1 MKFDFDKYKGK
12 YVMHCKTDEEAEEFC
27 KVMHEAG
34 RKWRRGDCKGETV
47 YYFNEGMYG
56 EWSDFKGETVYY
68 FNEGMSGHI
77 QEAQDYTIL
86 EWSDFRRSKEPSQSK
101 SHKRKFVVDR
111 QRGFKTIYINGVTI
125 AVPVETPIGIAI
137 KNPDDEYDE
146 ERGRS
151 LAYYRMGVQ
160 E

>member
-1 MKFDFDKYKGK
+1 MKFDFDKYKGN
-12 YVMHCKTDEEAEEFC
+12 YAMHCKTEKEAEEFC

-34 RKWRRGDCKGETV
+34 RKWCSGELYIGSAKWSV
-47 YYFNEGMYG
+47 YKCDTAYSFNLGLYGPVGYFENDG
-56 EWSDFKGETVYY
+56 
-68 FNEGMSGHI
+68 
-77 QEAQDYTIL
+77 YTIL
-86 EWSDFRRSKEPSQSK
+86 EWSGFRRSKELSQSK

-125 AVPVETPIGIAI
+125 AVPIEAPIGIAI

>member
-1 MKFDFDKYKGK
+1 MKFNFDKYPGK
-12 YVMHCKTDEEAEEFC
+12 YAMRCKTEEEAKEFC

-34 RKWRRGDCKGETV
+34 RKWRNGDASLKYTNWWDCKGETV

-56 EWSDFKGETVYY
+56 A
-68 FNEGMSGHI
+68 I
-77 QEAQDYTIL
+77 QEAQDYKIL
-86 EWSDFRRSKEPSQSK
+86 EWSEFRGSKELSQSK

-137 KNPDDEYDE
+137 KNPNDEYDE

>member
-1 MKFDFDKYKGK
+1 MKYKVGDLVRVKGDLRIGK
-12 YVMHCKTDEEAEEFC
+12 TYGSCNWVYSMEEYKNKIFHISQTCESYYELKGCPDWRFSDEMLEPAIGQV
-27 KVMHEAG
+27 KPHE
-34 RKWRRGDCKGETV
+34 
-47 YYFNEGMYG
+47 
-56 EWSDFKGETVYY
+56 
-68 FNEGMSGHI
+68 H
-77 QEAQDYTIL
+77 
-86 EWSDFRRSKEPSQSK
+86 
-101 SHKRKFVVDR
+101 KFVVDR

-125 AVPVETPIGIAI
+125 AVPIETPIGIAI

>member
-1 MKFDFDKYKGK
+1 MKFDFDKYPGK
-12 YVMHCKTDEEAEEFC
+12 YAMHCKTEEEAKEFC
-27 KVMHEAG
+27 EVMHEAG
-34 RKWRRGDCKGETV
+34 RAWCNMIPYRSQTSWSYKDKTV
-47 YYFNEGMYG
+47 YYFNKGMYG
-56 EWSDFKGETVYY
+56 NIMWAPKDYKILKWSEVRG
-68 FNEGMSGHI
+68 
-77 QEAQDYTIL
+77 
-86 EWSDFRRSKEPSQSK
+86 SKELSQSK

-111 QRGFKTIYINGVTI
+111 QRGFKTIYVNGVTI
-125 AVPVETPIGIAI
+125 AAPIEAQIGIAI

>member
-1 MKFDFDKYKGK
+1 MKYKVGDLVRVKGDLRIGK
-12 YVMHCKTDEEAEEFC
+12 TYGSCNWVYSMEEYKNKIFHISQTCESYYELKGCPDWRFSDEMLEPATGQV
-27 KVMHEAG
+27 KPHE
-34 RKWRRGDCKGETV
+34 
-47 YYFNEGMYG
+47 
-56 EWSDFKGETVYY
+56 
-68 FNEGMSGHI
+68 H
-77 QEAQDYTIL
+77 
-86 EWSDFRRSKEPSQSK
+86 
-101 SHKRKFVVDR
+101 KFVVDR

-125 AVPVETPIGIAI
+125 AVPIETPIGIAI

>member
-1 MKFDFDKYKGK
+1 MKFDFGK
-12 YVMHCKTDEEAEEFC
+12 YPGKYAMHCKTEEEAKEFC

-34 RKWRRGDCKGETV
+34 RKWRNGEASLKYTNWGDCKGETV

-56 EWSDFKGETVYY
+56 HT
-68 FNEGMSGHI
+68 

-101 SHKRKFVVDR
+101 SHKRRFVVDR

-125 AVPVETPIGIAI
+125 AVPIETPIGIAI

-151 LAYYRMGVQ
+151 LAYYRMEGQ

>member
-1 MKFDFDKYKGK
+1 MKFDFDIHPY
-12 YVMHCKTDEEAEEFC
+12 
-27 KVMHEAG
+27 
-34 RKWRRGDCKGETV
+34 
-47 YYFNEGMYG
+47 
-56 EWSDFKGETVYY
+56 
-68 FNEGMSGHI
+68 
-77 QEAQDYTIL
+77 L
-86 EWSDFRRSKEPSQSK
+86 ELSDFRWPKELSQSK

-111 QRGFKTIYINGVTI
+111 QRGFKTIYVNGVTI
-125 AVPVETPIGIAI
+125 AAPIEAQIGIAI